1 MSIQPLP
8 PDVIAQIKSSIAITS
23 LNGVLC
29 ELMKNSLD
37 ASSTKI
43 DISVNYARG
52 VCVVEDDGLGILPAE
67 FREGG
72 GLGKLY
78 RKFLKD
84 KSRESSSRWPWYIS
98 RLFIISGSAIH
109 HISPPL
115 HRSHNTSSMHKS
127 EVVGR
132 QTPAPAQHYLQ
143 YPDHGTRV
151 TVRDLF
157 GGMPV
162 RVRQRA
168 IAAEKQGG
176 NSKDWEELRRSIVA
190 LLLSWQ
196 GTISVTV
203 HEVESHQKMTF
214 RPQTDFPLDSV
225 PSAGVINILKT
236 CTILSQASLI
246 TPAEKLSWVSITA
259 SIDTLTINGAIS
271 LDPCATKHVQFL
283 SFGIQPLMRLDGQS
297 ILYDEIN
304 RLFLNSA
311 FGNEEETGDLVDAE
325 RLRRENDGR
334 YKSDGYTNKELKGGR
349 KGVDRWP
356 MFYINIQQALSSKK
370 YRNVDVDDVLD
381 DKGSSLGTILEL
393 LRAMILEFLT
403 QHYFRPKAG
412 RGHKPRRKQQD
423 EDVLSQNL
431 VKSPQ
436 DAENDAIDAF
446 RIPRSTSAPTISTAK
461 DSSAKRK
468 KPTALDALGTNVK
481 LPSFRRSSSQAD
493 SPFDGWSKVKRGA
506 GVPKFIHHSTEP
518 HHRPASASP
527 SVGEGAKLHSIERTA
542 TPLLS
547 KTGKVIRRPFEDLV
561 TSMPQPGARPPFQP
575 KIKTTQQDSEGDEL
589 VEWINPVTKVK
600 SLVNR
605 RTGLTVT
612 ASKVKQGHQSSKP
625 DTISQG
631 SLESL
636 YSQQNLKRLTTPST
650 DVTSPWIR
658 NILKTW
664 DNPIFNPVEPSIQ
677 QVAIEG
683 VDTATQSILHGRQ
696 HHCSQIDIDRAFKES
711 SAGITGR
718 ISKDALKNAEVI
730 SQVDKKF
737 ILVKLHSSTHLGE
750 TAEDDGMLVIIDQH
764 AADERIR
771 IEALMEELCTPPM
784 EEEPRA
790 IESKIL
796 TTYLDKPLAFDISR
810 KETTLLDTHRKH
822 FADWGILYD
831 LPNVSQPGDVQR
843 IHVRCL
849 PPSIIERCKLDPRV
863 LVELIRTEA
872 WNCSEKAPTA
882 NSLTNQDWLHRIHNC
897 PQGIIDMLNSR
908 ACRSAIMFNDVLTT
922 EQCKLMV
929 RKLAGCMFPFQC
941 AHGRPSLIPLVNLA
955 GLMMGSSLKQ
965 PPEGVER
972 FGKAFGAWSQ
982 SVRTN
987 I

>member
-29 ELMKNSLD
+29 ELVKNSLD
-37 ASSTKI
+37 ASSTRI

-52 VCVVEDDGLGILPAE
+52 SCVVEDDGLGILPNE

-78 RKFLKD
+78 HSSKINSENLVHGGRGIFLA
-84 KSRESSSRWPWYIS
+84 SLSSLALLSITS
-98 RLFIISGSAIH
+98 H
-109 HISPPL
+109 HHL

-127 EVVGR
+127 KVVGR
-132 QTPAPAQHYLQ
+132 QTPAPAQQYVQ

-176 NSKDWEELRRSIVA
+176 NGKDWEELRRSIVA

-196 GTISVTV
+196 GTVSVTV
-203 HEVESHQKMTF
+203 RDAESPQKMTF
-214 RPQTDFPLDSV
+214 RPQTDFSLNSV
-225 PSAGVINILKT
+225 PSAGVSIPKT
-236 CTILSQASLI
+236 CTILSQASFI
-246 TPAEKLSWVSITA
+246 TPADKLSWVAITA

-271 LDPCATKHVQFL
+271 LDPSATKRAQFL
-283 SFGIQPLMRLDGQS
+283 SFGIQPLMPLHGQS
-297 ILYDEIN
+297 ILHDEIN

-311 FGNEEETGDLVDAE
+311 FGNEEEAGNLTDAE
-325 RLRRENDGR
+325 RIRRENDGR
-334 YKSDGYTNKELKGGR
+334 YKSDGYTNKELKGGK

-356 MFYINIQQALSSKK
+356 MFYINIQQALSPKT
-370 YRNVDVDDVLD
+370 YRNVDVDDMLD

-403 QHYFRPKAG
+403 QHYFRPRAS
-412 RGHKPRRKQQD
+412 RGHKPRRKKQD
-423 EDVLSQNL
+423 EDVLSQTL
-431 VKSPQ
+431 AKSPQ
-436 DAENDAIDAF
+436 DARNDATDAF
-446 RIPRSTSAPTISTAK
+446 TIPRPTSAPTFEAVK
-461 DSSAKRK
+461 NSSVKWR
-468 KPTALDALGTNVK
+468 KPTAVDALGTNVK
-481 LPSFRRSSSQAD
+481 LPSFRHSSSQVD

-506 GVPKFIHHSTEP
+506 AVPKFNYNTEP

-527 SVGEGAKLHSIERTA
+527 GVGRQGPKIHSIERIS

-547 KTGKVIRRPFEDLV
+547 KTGKLIRRPFEDLV
-561 TSMPQPGARPPFQP
+561 TSTPQPRARPLSQP
-575 KIKTTQQDSEGDEL
+575 KIQTTKRDSEGDEL
-589 VEWINPVTKVK
+589 IEWINPVTKVK
-600 SLVNR
+600 SLVNK
-605 RTGLTVT
+605 RTGLTVI
-612 ASKVKQGHQSSKP
+612 ASKEKRDDQSGKHGN
-625 DTISQG
+625 ISQG
-631 SLESL
+631 SL
-636 YSQQNLKRLTTPST
+636 YSQQSLKRFTTPSI
-650 DVTSPWIR
+650 DATSPWIR
-658 NILKTW
+658 DILKTW
-664 DNPIFNPVEPSIQ
+664 DNPVFNPVEPSIQ

-718 ISKDALKNAEVI
+718 ISKDALRNGEVI

-737 ILVKLHSSTHLGE
+737 ILVKLHSSTRLGE
-750 TAEDDGMLVIIDQH
+750 TAENGMLVIVDQH

-784 EEEPRA
+784 EGKPPLP
-790 IESKIL
+790 IESRIL
-796 TTYLDKPLAFDISR
+796 TTHLDKPLAFDVST
-810 KETTLLDTHRKH
+810 KEVMLLDTHRKH

-831 LPNVSQPGDVQR
+831 LPAASQPDQAQR
-843 IHVRCL
+843 IQIRCL
-849 PPSIIERCKLDPRV
+849 PPGIVERCKLDPRV

-882 NSLTNQDWLHRIHNC
+882 NSPINQDWLHRIHNC
-897 PQGIIDMLNSR
+897 PKGIIDMLNSR
-908 ACRSAIMFNDVLTT
+908 ACRSAIMFNDELST
-922 EQCKLMV
+922 EQCKLLV

-955 GLMMGSSLKQ
+955 GFRMGSTLEPS
-965 PPEGVER
+965 EGVEK

-982 SVRTN
+982 SVRAN
-987 I
+987 KQ

>member
-23 LNGVLC
+23 LNGVLR
-29 ELMKNSLD
+29 ELVKNSLD

-52 VCVVEDDGLGILPAE
+52 SCVVEDDGLGILPSE

-78 RKFLKD
+78 HSSKINSENQVHGGRGIFLA
-84 KSRESSSRWPWYIS
+84 SLSSLALLSITS
-98 RLFIISGSAIH
+98 H
-109 HISPPL
+109 HHL

-132 QTPAPAQHYLQ
+132 QTPAPAQQYLQ

-196 GTISVTV
+196 GTVSVTV
-203 HEVESHQKMTF
+203 REAESPQRMTF
-214 RPQTDFPLDSV
+214 RPQTDFSLNPV
-225 PSAGVINILKT
+225 PSAGVSIPKT
-236 CTILSQASLI
+236 CTLLSQASFI
-246 TPAEKLSWVSITA
+246 TPADKLSWVTITA
-259 SIDTLTINGAIS
+259 SIDSLTINGAIS
-271 LDPCATKHVQFL
+271 LDPSATKHVQFL
-283 SFGIQPLMRLDGQS
+283 SFGIQPLMPLDGQS
-297 ILYDEIN
+297 ILHDEIN

-311 FGNEEETGDLVDAE
+311 FGNEEEAGDLADAE
-325 RLRRENDGR
+325 RIRRENDGR
-334 YKSDGYTNKELKGGR
+334 YKSDGYTNKELKGGK

-356 MFYINIQQALSSKK
+356 MFYINIQQALSLKNH
-370 YRNVDVDDVLD
+370 RNVDVDDVLD

-412 RGHKPRRKQQD
+412 RGHKPRRKKQ
-423 EDVLSQNL
+423 EDVLSQTL
-431 VKSPQ
+431 VKSLQ
-436 DAENDAIDAF
+436 DAGNDATDAF
-446 RIPRSTSAPTISTAK
+446 RISRPTSAPNFEAVK
-461 DSSAKRK
+461 DSSIKRK
-468 KPTALDALGTNVK
+468 KPTAVDALGTNVK
-481 LPSFRRSSSQAD
+481 LPSFRRSSSQVD

-506 GVPKFIHHSTEP
+506 AVPKLNYKTEP

-527 SVGEGAKLHSIERTA
+527 SVGRQGPNIHSMEGISK
-542 TPLLS
+542 PLLS
-547 KTGKVIRRPFEDLV
+547 KSGRLIRRPFEDLV
-561 TSMPQPGARPPFQP
+561 TSTPQPRARPPSQP
-575 KIKTTQQDSEGDEL
+575 KIQTTEQDSEGDEL

-600 SLVNR
+600 SLVNK
-605 RTGLTVT
+605 RTGLTVI
-612 ASKVKQGHQSSKP
+612 ASKEKRDNQSGKHGIRQG
-625 DTISQG
+625 
-631 SLESL
+631 SL
-636 YSQQNLKRLTTPST
+636 YSQQNLKRFTTPPT
-650 DVTSPWIR
+650 DSTSPWIR

-664 DNPIFNPVEPSIQ
+664 ENPVFNPVEPSIQ
-677 QVAIEG
+677 QVATEG
-683 VDTATQSILHGRQ
+683 VNTATQSILHGRQ

-711 SAGITGR
+711 SAGITDR
-718 ISKDALKNAEVI
+718 ISKDALRNAEVI

-750 TAEDDGMLVIIDQH
+750 TAKNGMLVIVDQH

-784 EEEPRA
+784 EGNPPLP
-790 IESKIL
+790 IESRIL
-796 TTYLDKPLAFDISR
+796 TTYLDKPLAFEISA
-810 KETTLLDTHRKH
+810 KEVALLDTHRRH

-831 LPNVSQPGDVQR
+831 LPAAPQPDRAQR
-843 IHVRCL
+843 LQIRYL
-849 PPSIIERCKLDPRV
+849 PPGIIERCKLDPRV

-872 WNCSEKAPTA
+872 WNCSEKAHTA
-882 NSLTNQDWLHRIHNC
+882 NPPTDQDWLHRIHNC

-908 ACRSAIMFNDVLTT
+908 ACRSAIMFNDELSR
-922 EQCKLMV
+922 EQCELLV

-955 GLMMGSSLKQ
+955 GLRMGSTLEQ
-965 PPEGVER
+965 PSEGVES

-982 SVRTN
+982 TVRT
-987 I
+987 ITK